1 MCYIC
6 NVKIKQM
13 NTIDLK
19 KNSKEELIIYI
30 EKMSRDMTKI
40 QEENLELRKENQ
52 QMQDYINQLDT
63 MIQMEVEDMEFLPH
77 KATVEEIIE
86 HFKNK

>member
-30 EKMSRDMTKI
+30 EKMSRDMKKI

-52 QMQDYINQLDT
+52 QMQDYINQLDRS
-63 MIQMEVEDMEFLPH
+63 
-77 KATVEEIIE
+77 
-86 HFKNK
+86 NKFEKIN

>member
-30 EKMSRDMTKI
+30 EKLSRDMTNI
-40 QEENLELRKENQ
+40 QEENLELRKANQ
-52 QMQDYINQLDT
+52 QMQDYINQLDNT
-63 MIQMEVEDMEFLPH
+63 
-77 KATVEEIIE
+77 
-86 HFKNK
+86 NKFEKIN

>member
-30 EKMSRDMTKI
+30 EQLSRDMMNI
-40 QEENLELRKENQ
+40 QEENLELRKANQ
-52 QMQDYINQLDT
+52 QMQDYINQLDNT
-63 MIQMEVEDMEFLPH
+63 NKFE
-77 KATVEEIIE
+77 
-86 HFKNK
+86 KNN

>member
-30 EKMSRDMTKI
+30 EKLSRDMMNI
-40 QEENLELRKENQ
+40 QEENLELRKANQ
-52 QMQDYINQLDT
+52 QMQDYINQLDNT
-63 MIQMEVEDMEFLPH
+63 NKFE
-77 KATVEEIIE
+77 
-86 HFKNK
+86 KNN

>member
-40 QEENLELRKENQ
+40 QQENLELRKENQ
-52 QMQDYINQLDT
+52 QMQDYINQLDST
-63 MIQMEVEDMEFLPH
+63 
-77 KATVEEIIE
+77 
-86 HFKNK
+86 NKFEKIN